1 MTRRIREG
9 TRSRSQIQEGS
20 QTFGP
25 LPLLNYFPSNWI
37 CDGVFRQCL
46 LERGLS
52 GWWPFTLAD
61 SREALSPSK
70 VVQAFYTCPVFQNL
84 ERHVLKGLVG
94 GGDPQFDGRPLKCGT
109 TYYKLWTITQITD
122 EQILLKW
129 KYGAFSGYT
138 WFCVPKHENVI
149 VMGSAFTLP
158 FALDQPVTSVQ
169 ASGALL
175 RQALSTLRR
184 SEVPLSD
191 RLKQSLSQIVIA
203 SALPIHQNYSRYLLV
218 STLKRLQQL

>member
-1 MTRRIREG
+1 MGFFGNVFLSVVLVAGGRSLWRVRSICRPIHVPHNALLAPKTSAQRRTYLDAYKVTITDRA
-9 TRSRSQIQEGS
+9 
-20 QTFGP
+20 
-25 LPLLNYFPSNWI
+25 LL
-37 CDGVFRQCL
+37 L
-46 LERGLS
+46 LKD
-52 GWWPFTLAD
+52 TD

-70 VVQAFYTCPVFQNL
+70 V
-84 ERHVLKGLVG
+84 
-94 GGDPQFDGRPLKCGT
+94 
-109 TYYKLWTITQITD
+109 
-122 EQILLKW
+122 
-129 KYGAFSGYT
+129 
-138 WFCVPKHENVI
+138 HENVI